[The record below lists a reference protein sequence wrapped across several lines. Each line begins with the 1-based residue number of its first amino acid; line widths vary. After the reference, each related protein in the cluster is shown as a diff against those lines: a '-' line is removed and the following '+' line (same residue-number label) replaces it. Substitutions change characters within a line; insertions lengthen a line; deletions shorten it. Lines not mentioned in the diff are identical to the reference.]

1 MSIIQAEIPQD
12 PGPAC
17 DLRVGLQV
25 AQEATRVLAPLPV
38 ELLLFLL
45 SLGLCLARLL
55 PLLGLLRCLGLA
67 LLGAA
72 LSLLGLLTGY
82 SAYRVAPLPSR
93 PLRPSPR
100 LWRCTRDTPIR
111 PRTHAGGPALQWM
124 GARGVR

>member
-1 MSIIQAEIPQD
+1 MFLSTTKGRDPEG
-12 PGPAC
+12 PGPSC

-38 ELLLFLL
+38 ELPLFLL

-82 SAYRVAPLPSR
+82 SACSFLHLALGF
-93 PLRPSPR
+93 LRHPCPPVGC
-100 LWRCTRDTPIR
+100 L
-111 PRTHAGGPALQWM
+111 
-124 GARGVR
+124 